1 MIVAGIMPQ
10 AEFVHWWFA
19 SGFLVL
25 GLLLLSEALVGPEV
39 WGRRPWRRYLW
50 PSFAFGMGVLM
61 WPVSTFF
68 TNSTI
73 HMVAHSMW
81 AQVLMLAGAAELGVA
96 RGKLHSQ
103 YWRLTSALGLAAS
116 GVALLLHEQNHW
128 LFSRAAFLH
137 HTLGWTVLV
146 AAVFPLVQAIAAALV
161 HGRDGIRDDV
171 RRGRRAPLLRP
182 RRRTDLRPPVVLRRD
197 PAPVRRLGLLTVVL
211 AALAFPAAAFA
222 HASLLHATPTL
233 EQRLAR
239 ARLPRSCSNSTSRST
254 TCPGRSSS

>member
-1 MIVAGIMPQ
+1 VIVAGLEPR

-19 SGFLVL
+19 SGFLAL
-25 GLLLLSEALVGPEV
+25 GLLLLSEALVGPEI

-50 PSFAFGMGVLM
+50 PSIAFGMGLLM

-116 GVALLLHEQNHW
+116 GLALLLHEQNHW
-128 LFSRAAFLH
+128 LFARAAFLH

-146 AAVFPLVQAIAAALV
+146 AALFPLVQAF
-161 HGRDGIRDDV
+161 
-171 RRGRRAPLLRP
+171 RP
-182 RRRTDLRPPVVLRRD
+182 RSFGAAMGFASTFFVIAVLLYCDRD
-197 PAPVRRLGLLTVVL
+197 VAPIFGHLSYYAGIQHR
-211 AALAFPAAAFA
+211 
-222 HASLLHATPTL
+222 
-233 EQRLAR
+233 
-239 ARLPRSCSNSTSRST
+239 
-254 TCPGRSSS
+254 